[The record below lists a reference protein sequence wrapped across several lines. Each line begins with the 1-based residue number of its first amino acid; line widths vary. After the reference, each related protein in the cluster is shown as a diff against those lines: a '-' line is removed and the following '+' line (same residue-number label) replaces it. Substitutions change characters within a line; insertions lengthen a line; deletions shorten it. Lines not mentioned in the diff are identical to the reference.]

1 MHAKAP
7 RSILDGQGA
16 FLVQKNYPQ
25 TTLSEGKP
33 GWAD

>member
-7 RSILDGQGA
+7 RSILFGQGA
-16 FLVQKNYPQ
+16 FLVQKNYPL
-25 TTLSEGKP
+25 TNISEGKT